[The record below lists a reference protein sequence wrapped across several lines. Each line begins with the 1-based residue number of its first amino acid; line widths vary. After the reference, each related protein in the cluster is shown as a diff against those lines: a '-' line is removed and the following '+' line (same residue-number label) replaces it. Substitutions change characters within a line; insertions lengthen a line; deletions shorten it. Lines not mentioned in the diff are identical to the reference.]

1 MLERDKKEYRPSWS
15 LVSTYERTS
24 SPGTSLAP
32 DTRMSCMEYA
42 GRYEAQLAPYAAAS
56 RTTTAASAP
65 ITRKRLRRV
74 RSLSGDGDD
83 RRGGSLNENGRVCAP
98 GFLLRRSTIARDDI
112 FAHVAPERLG
122 NGYRTICLLV
132 VLDDLAEDT
141 RCRER
146 GVVERVYVAHHS
158 IFAAVA
164 DVQSSRLKV
173 MKIRGR
179 MRLAIRFLAR
189 HPGLDVVFFHLS
201 QTQVAAAV
209 DDDVVRK
216 PEHLQE
222 FLRVLGQFLVPL
234 NGFFVARFAQDD
246 LLVLQKF
253 VDAKPSLRVFA
264 VPPRLSSETR
274 GEGNELQRQ
283 VFFFQYLVHVVSHR
297 CDLGCSRE
305 VVAVLC
311 FIEIFLALRKISGA
325 D

>member
-122 NGYRTICLLV
+122 NGYRTIGLLI
-132 VLDDLAEDT
+132 VLDDLAEDA
-141 RCRER
+141 RRRECR
-146 GVVERVYVAHHS
+146 VVQRVRITQHS
-158 IFAAVA
+158 IFPAVTDIEPA
-164 DVQSSRLKV
+164 GLEVVEVR
-173 MKIRGR
+173 RR
-179 MRLAIRFLAR
+179 MRLAICILTR
-189 HPGLDVVFFHLS
+189 HPDLDVVFFHL
-201 QTQVAAAV
+201 TQPQVTAAIN
-209 DDDVVRK
+209 DDVIRK
-216 PEHLQE
+216 CECLQKV
-222 FLRVLGQFLVPL
+222 LRVLCEFLMPL
-234 NGFFVARFAQDD
+234 YRLFVVRLAKDD
-246 LLVLQKF
+246 LLVFQEF
-253 VDAKPSLRVFA
+253 VDTENTFCVLA
-264 VPPRLSSETR
+264 VTPRFSSEAR
-274 GEGNELQRQ
+274 
-283 VFFFQYLVHVVSHR
+283 
-297 CDLGCSRE
+297 RE
-305 VVAVLC
+305 REKL
-311 FIEIFLALRKISGA
+311 FRKIFFVENFVH
-325 D
+325 